1 MSEVSKQKI
10 FDELFSQYHQAVFGF
25 FLAKTSHRE
34 RAEDLLQ
41 ETFLRVWKN
50 IEDLRGEST
59 SRMKSWIFRVA
70 RNLLIDFYR
79 RRDTRRSSR
88 KELERGSQNLKNY
101 SRNGVAKKTHQ
112 DDILARLDE
121 EIKSLPG
128 EERTILHMSVMGE
141 LSSQEIGEALEMPP
155 GTVRY
160 RLHEARRRLKKRLKI
175 KEEEV

>member
-1 MSEVSKQKI
+1 MSEVSKQEI

-41 ETFLRVWKN
+41 ETFLRLWKN

-59 SRMKSWIFRVA
+59 SRMRSWIFRVA

-79 RRDTRRSSR
+79 RRDSRRSSR

-101 SRNGVAKKTHQ
+101 SRNGVAEKTHQ

-121 EIKSLPG
+121 EIKSLPE

-141 LSSQEIGEALEMPP
+141 LSSGEIGEMLEMPA

-160 RLHEARRRLKKRLKI
+160 KLHQSRQKLKQRLDL
-175 KEEEV
+175 KEEV

>member
-1 MSEVSKQKI
+1 MTEVSNQEN

-34 RAEDLLQ
+34 QAEDLLQ

-50 IEDLRGEST
+50 IDDISGEST
-59 SRMKSWIFRVA
+59 SRVKSWIFRVA

-79 RRDTRRSSR
+79 RRDTRRSSQ
-88 KELERGSQNLKNY
+88 KELKQGSQNLKDY

-112 DDILARLDE
+112 DDTLARLDE
-121 EIKSLPG
+121 EIKCLPE

-141 LSSQEIGEALEMPP
+141 LSSQEIGELLEMPA

-160 RLHEARRRLKKRLKI
+160 RLHEARKKLKKKLKI
-175 KEEEV
+175 KEEL